1 MPILIDWRRISVHQ
15 ALFIHTVYQAILP
28 ANVLLTAVNSA
39 PVNAHLHCY
48 IINVITV
55 RVVCVL
61 LGN

>member
-1 MPILIDWRRISVHQ
+1 MQYIFKESSV
-15 ALFIHTVYQAILP
+15 LP

-48 IINVITV
+48 IMITV
-55 RVVCVL
+55 KVVCVL